1 MLFEGAIVPAEN
13 MCDTI
18 ETNLN
23 EMAENNSGVS
33 YLIGKVNQQTW
44 HMRHEWEENRR
55 RAEGSHEGD
64 PDFLRSSRDGD
75 MAARDNSFATP
86 DLSGSDHR

>member
-1 MLFEGAIVPAEN
+1 MLAEN
-13 MCDTI
+13 MCETI

-33 YLIGKVNQQTW
+33 YLIGKVNPQTW

-55 RAEGSHEGD
+55 RAEGSHESD